1 MLTETVEALQTLKLG
16 PMAERL
22 KQWVDDPANRG
33 KPHTECVL
41 ALALAQAQ
49 ASAAKRTRCFLV
61 RADLPP
67 NIAMADVWVSSARGL
82 SAQMLGNLAACD
94 WIRLGQTV
102 ILTGATRTG
111 KTYLAAALA
120 REATQARL
128 SVEYWRVPELLAA
141 CAIEK
146 DAGTLATLLKR
157 LGRIKLL
164 VLDDFATERATIEES
179 HWLRQLLDGR
189 ERHGK
194 AVMVASP
201 NAVEDWDDYFE
212 DATAAD
218 AIFGRLLEQAKP
230 IVLKRVAGPK
240 TPRRG

>member
-1 MLTETVEALQTLKLG
+1 MLTETVEELQALKLG

-22 KQWVDDPANRG
+22 KQWVDDPGNRG
-33 KPHTECVL
+33 KSHTDCVL

-67 NIAMADVWVSSARGL
+67 NIAITDVWTSSARGL
-82 SAQMLGNLAACD
+82 SPQVLGNLASCD
-94 WIRLGQTV
+94 WIRRGQTV

-120 REATQARL
+120 REATLARL
-128 SVEYWRVPELLAA
+128 SVAYWRVPELMAA

-146 DAGTLATLLKR
+146 DQGTLPAFLKR
-157 LGRIKLL
+157 LGRIKLM

-189 ERHGK
+189 DRHGL

-201 NAVEDWDDYFE
+201 NAVEDWDGYFE
-212 DATAAD
+212 DATAAE

-230 IVLKRVAGPK
+230 IVLKRMPSQK
-240 TPRRG
+240 TPRHS